1 MTQPVVSG
9 EAPPT
14 TSTVAQD
21 EQLNRGLRRPTRW
34 IGIGL
39 VVVFLL
45 VFFVWPVVDILLRSL
60 DPEGLISYTDP
71 TFSWT
76 HYAEVFR
83 EPALRSVLRNT
94 LVLAVWSTLF
104 TVVLAYPAAYLLA
117 RLRRRLALPLLL
129 LILIPFWVSILV
141 RLFAFTQVLG
151 TKGLVNQAAD
161 LVNLGPFRLLFNTQ
175 ATVIGMVN
183 YLLPYM
189 ILILYASMA
198 GVDPNLTVAAK
209 SLGATA
215 WQAFR
220 RVFFPVTKGALVA
233 GTLLVFVL
241 ALGFF
246 LTPAVLG
253 GPRNT
258 TIAVF
263 IQQRINLFDWGA
275 ASAMGIV
282 LLVVTI
288 IGFTIAVRVSGA
300 AGLMGRTRGSQKG
313 VSQVEPLG
321 RSPMTV
327 LLWIDFALVLLILLV
342 PLIVVIPVSFTDTE
356 FISFPPQGFT
366 LSWYGEVLTD
376 SLWTSA
382 IWKSIKTGIGVAF
395 LATGLALLLAR
406 AMLSI
411 RSALTKSALQ
421 AFVYGP
427 LVVPVIL
434 LAIGLLGV
442 QERINLL
449 GTTWGLILA
458 HTVLAL
464 PFTFAILYNALAGLD
479 PALEEAAWTMGASRT
494 RTFFVVVLRP
504 ILPSIVGA
512 MLLAFI
518 TSWDEVVIALFQTV
532 DQQTLPITIFSF
544 IKAGV
549 QPSVAA
555 VATLL
560 IAIVLVV
567 MVVSQVVGGRR
578 QARRVAGAG
587 GKT

>member
-1 MTQPVVSG
+1 MEPVVA
-9 EAPPT
+9 ERPLATAPDP
-14 TSTVAQD
+14 ARD
-21 EQLNRGLRRPTRW
+21 EVRNRGVRRPARW

-39 VVVFLL
+39 VVVLL
-45 VFFVWPVVDILLRSL
+45 GLFFVWPVVDIVLRSF
-60 DPEGLISYTDP
+60 DPQGRVSYTHP
-71 TFSWT
+71 RISWT

-83 EPALRSVLRNT
+83 EPALRAVLRNT
-94 LVLAVWSTLF
+94 LVLAVWSTFF
-104 TVVLAYPAAYLLA
+104 TVLLAYPAAYLLS
-117 RLRRRLALPLLL
+117 RLRRRLALPLLV
-129 LILIPFWVSILV
+129 LILVPFWVSILV

-151 TKGLVNQAAD
+151 TKGLVNKTAG
-161 LVNLGPFRLLFNTQ
+161 LFGLGPFRLLFNTQ

-253 GPRNT
+253 GAKNT

-288 IGFTIAVRVSGA
+288 IGFTIAVRVSGV

-313 VSQVEPLG
+313 VSQVDPLE
-321 RSPMTV
+321 RSPMTL
-327 LLWIDFALVLLILLV
+327 LLWIDFVIVLAILLV
-342 PLIVVIPVSFTDTE
+342 PLIIVIPVSFDKTE
-356 FISFPPQGFT
+356 FITFPPQG
-366 LSWYGEVLTD
+366 LSLHWYHEVLTNP
-376 SLWTSA
+376 LWTSA
-382 IWKSIKTGIGVAF
+382 IWKSFKTGVGVAF

-406 AMLSI
+406 AMLTL
-411 RSALTKSALQ
+411 RSQLTKSALQ
-421 AFVYGP
+421 AFVYAP

-434 LAIGLLGV
+434 LAIGILDV
-442 QERINLL
+442 QTKTHLL
-449 GTTWGLILA
+449 GTTWGLIFA

-464 PFTFAILYNALAGLD
+464 PFTFAITYNALAGLD
-479 PALEEAAWTMGASRT
+479 PAIEEAAWTMGATRT
-494 RTFFVVVLRP
+494 RTFFVVVLRQ

-532 DQQTLPITIFSF
+532 RQQTLPVTIFSF
-544 IKAGV
+544 LKAGV

-560 IAIVLVV
+560 IAIVLIA
-567 MVVSQVVGGRR
+567 MVVGQLVGGRM
-578 QARRVAGAG
+578 RRRRTVKA
-587 GKT
+587 